1 MITDAQLTFADNQAI
16 TATAASANQIDL
28 QTARY
33 LGRTGA
39 KGLRVVALVTTTFAT
54 LTSLTVT
61 MRQSAAANMGSPD
74 VIATGP
80 TVTLAS
86 GGLAVGKKV
95 LDVPWPGIEPTA
107 AKRYIDLNFTVAG
120 SDATAG
126 AVWAGIVMD
135 NEGGEHILGTTG
147 GSVV

>member
-1 MITDAQLTFADNQAI
+1 MITDAQLTFSDAQAI

-33 LGRTGA
+33 LGRSGA
-39 KGLRVVALVTTTFAT
+39 KELRVVVYVTTTFLT

-86 GGLAVGKKV
+86 GNLAAGKK
-95 LDVPWPGIEPTA
+95 
-107 AKRYIDLNFTVAG
+107 
-120 SDATAG
+120 
-126 AVWAGIVMD
+126 IVD
-135 NEGGEHILGTTG
+135 TSAEADKYLWTSG
-147 GSVV
+147 V